1 MFLRNIKSWEYFR
14 LLFFFFFFFFTTSH
28 LLPLIYRVCF
38 LWIQKQEFHAVTQI
52 SIPSHT
58 FPCASSL
65 KAKKT
70 QSFAWN
76 LQLAWIIFFSTFG
89 FFENESFCSKG
100 KSFWGKNDPFT
111 RKTSTEKC
119 QEMFCVADKEK
130 QLSIYLMW

>member
-14 LLFFFFFFFFTTSH
+14 LLSFFFFFFFTTSH

-76 LQLAWIIFFSTFG
+76 LQLAWIIFFQLLDFLKMSHFAAKEKVSG
-89 FFENESFCSKG
+89 EKMILLQERHLQ
-100 KSFWGKNDPFT
+100 KNVKRRFVLQT
-111 RKTSTEKC
+111 RKNS
-119 QEMFCVADKEK
+119 
-130 QLSIYLMW
+130 YLYT